1 MLFFLNSFIPP
12 YQLHDHLLLAID
24 MCIILAYQIYG
35 NGQISHIIPPHSFF
49 TSLLSYLPYYHIHS
63 HIFDMRGMDM
73 IYYHNISDN
82 NQI

>member
-35 NGQISHIIPPHSFF
+35 NGQYPISFLRIPFS
-49 TSLLSYLPYYHIHS
+49 LPYYHIHS

-73 IYYHNISDN
+73 MWYNHNISGN